1 MKKIILY
8 SFLSLSFLAC
18 KKKDEKVAEN
28 QAKEDSIKIEPS
40 KSEADVAELVEFSP
54 EKMSAYIQNKNPDT
68 LYVTNFF
75 ATWCGPCKVQSSVLT
90 TVKENVGELARIVKI
105 DVDQFPAIAAEYGVR
120 GVPTLA
126 VFKNGDLLWKE
137 SGVHDVN
144 TLTKLLTD
152 FSNS

>member
-1 MKKIILY
+1 MSQK
-8 SFLSLSFLAC
+8 F
-18 KKKDEKVAEN
+18 
-28 QAKEDSIKIEPS
+28 KELIN
-40 KSEADVAELVEFSP
+40 SERPVLV
-54 EKMSAYIQNKNPDT
+54 D
-68 LYVTNFF
+68 FF

-90 TVKENVGELARIVKI
+90 TVKENVGDLARIVKI

-144 TLTKLLTD
+144 TLTELLKK
-152 FSNS
+152 FAN

>member
-1 MKKIILY
+1 MSQKFQELI
-8 SFLSLSFLAC
+8 
-18 KKKDEKVAEN
+18 N
-28 QAKEDSIKIEPS
+28 
-40 KSEADVAELVEFSP
+40 SERPVLID
-54 EKMSAYIQNKNPDT
+54 
-68 LYVTNFF
+68 FF

-90 TVKENVGELARIVKI
+90 TVKDNIGDLARIVKI
-105 DVDQFPAIAAEYGVR
+105 DVDQYPAIAAEYGVR

-126 VFKNGDLLWKE
+126 VFRNGDLLYKQ